1 MFDMERIIQTYLD
14 NPCSGRAH
22 LDVPVHRYDR
32 RSPDSPV
39 SCVPDNLSQSTRRG
53 ITLVARLNALHENIR
68 REKKRMADKMGRKGC
83 FARLRSSAVT
93 NFGSAAIGDAPKE
106 IKT

>member
-1 MFDMERIIQTYLD
+1 MFDMEKINPTYLD
-14 NPCSGRAH
+14 KPCSGRAH

-39 SCVPDNLSQSTRRG
+39 SCVPDNLLQSTRRG
-53 ITLVARLNALHENIR
+53 IILVVRLNALHEIIR
-68 REKKRMADKMGRKGC
+68 RENKRMAGKMGRKC
-83 FARLRSSAVT
+83 CHARLRSSAVS
-93 NFGSAAIGDAPKE
+93 NFGSAAIGDAPEE